1 MYVNLNLLLELLV
14 AVYAFVVIVSF
25 CAVIVI
31 VNFFVAVLI
40 MLVLFS
46 YN

>member
-14 AVYAFVVIVSF
+14 AFYAFVVIVSF